1 MTTVTKTSNGKTK
14 MRNGKATKSKKARS
28 GQKVTRPNHVANH
41 IETNHRRG
49 IKIAK
54 TLLSDKGWVKSE
66 FNGDVHKAA
75 VWIQSEIF
83 TRISPMAL
91 GRFAAA
97 IKAVGGVSTAKVLLS
112 VYG

>member
-14 MRNGKATKSKKARS
+14 IRKGKSTKGKKTRSARKMVRS
-28 GQKVTRPNHVANH
+28 NHVANH
-41 IETNHRRG
+41 IEQNHRRG

-54 TLLSDKGWVKSE
+54 TLLSDKGWVNSE
-66 FNGDVHKAA
+66 FNGDIYKAA

-83 TRISPMAL
+83 TRINPVAL
-91 GRFAAA
+91 SRFAAA
-97 IKAVGGVSTAKVLLS
+97 TKGVGGISVAKVLLS